1 MRVFRFV
8 FFLFC
13 CSALAKTGLAS
24 PAGDGPAHS
33 PLVWQH
39 LENGLALA
47 RITLQI
53 ANPAP
58 EENTVQDRI
67 NAAMPAPTRAI
78 PLAARVSVLRINPD
92 RFSFS
97 LYMASEKGPK
107 PLADI
112 CRDEHFVAAINA
124 GMFLP
129 DRVTSTGY
137 LRQGTHVNNG
147 RVAANF
153 GSFFAAMPHNAKLP
167 RARLIDKTAQGWQ
180 NTLEEYSLVMQNYRM
195 TTPAG
200 RIIWK
205 PMKRLH
211 SIAALSQDNAGNI
224 LFIFCADPVPA
235 AEFIAALLTL
245 PLQAASVM
253 YLEGG
258 SEAALLINA
267 GNVSEMQTGRHASG
281 LWSGGAR
288 LEVPNVLGVTRR
300 TR

>member
-8 FFLFC
+8 FLLFC

-33 PLVWQH
+33 PLVWEH

-47 RITLQI
+47 RVTLQI
-53 ANPAP
+53 AVPAP
-58 EENTVQDRI
+58 EEHTVQDRTD
-67 NAAMPAPTRAI
+67 AAVPARAV

-129 DRVTSTGY
+129 DGMTSTGY
-137 LRQGTHVNNG
+137 LRQGAHVNNG
-147 RVAANF
+147 HMAANF
-153 GSFFAAMPHNAKLP
+153 GAFFAAMPRNAKLP

-180 NTLEEYSLVMQNYRM
+180 NILEEYSLVMQNYRM

-205 PMKRLH
+205 PAKRPH
-211 SIAALSQDNAGNI
+211 SIAALSQDEAGNI

-235 AEFIAALLTL
+235 TEFITALLAL

-258 SEAALLINA
+258 SEAAMAINA
-267 GNVSEMQTGRHASG
+267 GNVSEMRTGRHASG